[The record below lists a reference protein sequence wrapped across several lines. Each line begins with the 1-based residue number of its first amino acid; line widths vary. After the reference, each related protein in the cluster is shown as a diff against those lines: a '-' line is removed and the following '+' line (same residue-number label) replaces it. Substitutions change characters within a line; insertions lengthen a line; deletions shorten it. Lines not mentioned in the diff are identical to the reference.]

1 MNSYDS
7 DDYDESTYYD
17 LQSKRDGVKHQ
28 ALRRLFD
35 TAADRRIQEAQGQ
48 RKVTYSSGTTCC
60 DYLQMKVHSLT
71 LRNLCYAVG
80 S

>member
-17 LQSKRDGVKHQ
+17 LQSKRDSAKQ
-28 ALRRLFD
+28 RAPRRLFD

-48 RKVTYSSGTTCC
+48 RKVTHSWEDTCC
-60 DYLQMKVHSLT
+60 ACL
-71 LRNLCYAVG
+71 
-80 S
+80 

>member
-17 LQSKRDGVKHQ
+17 LQSKRDRAKHQ
-28 ALRRLFD
+28 ASRRLFD

-48 RKVTYSSGTTCC
+48 RKVTIQLGE
-60 DYLQMKVHSLT
+60 YLLCMSLT
-71 LRNLCYAVG
+71 ICK
-80 S
+80 